1 MNTLTV
7 TLRGLYVIVT
17 VNYNMLID
25 FEVHY
30 SVCLLIHLSLNLW
43 FLLVNIKMRL
53 HSLSTGGITDLW
65 IPSGRTELDIYCSL
79 VTQNRRMMYVTSHL
93 YRLVSLS
100 ELDDG
105 DIDFPFELLCI
116 IFVTF

>member
-53 HSLSTGGITDLW
+53 HSLSIHWWDNR
-65 IPSGRTELDIYCSL
+65 SLDTIWK
-79 VTQNRRMMYVTSHL
+79 
-93 YRLVSLS
+93 
-100 ELDDG
+100 D
-105 DIDFPFELLCI
+105 
-116 IFVTF
+116 